1 MHYRSSHQ
9 RCSVKKIFLEISQ
22 NSQESTCGSLFFNKV
37 AGLRPATLLKKRL
50 WHKCFPVCFTTFL
63 RTLLSQNTSWRLL
76 LRAKLKKFVVQDLIS
91 RIRKKS
97 YLQVMVTRCITK
109 CFRLWNTS
117 FVEVENSK
125 TEAVYDAKHSEFVFS
140 SMFDRSDHIHFNIGN
155 S

>member
-1 MHYRSSHQ
+1 MFSE
-9 RCSVKKIFLEISQ
+9 KGFLKSFAKFTEKHLCQ
-22 NSQESTCGSLFFNKV
+22 SLFYNKV

-76 LRAKLKKFVVQDLIS
+76 LRAKLKKFVEQDLIS

-140 SMFDRSDHIHFNIGN
+140 SIFDRSDHIHFNIGN